1 MIYIIIILVLFL
13 IYIIFFVNENFAITN
28 ITTAYNLKTNNVY
41 VIQNTSSESQKFSNY
56 LINQNANECTL
67 NISFGLLTN
76 VSNGQELFKLSGNY
90 VDNNSIINVL
100 EIFFTQTGGFQ
111 INTNYSSEVFTTK
124 SYYLLNKIIYILITI
139 KGMIL
144 KISIS
149 DNSSFNYIETFY
161 TSYPLNS
168 GKDYNI
174 NSITWGSYYNTL
186 SNPMSIFNINLFFV
200 TSDIY
205 YNLLQNIQSIKPK
218 FLDNGIF
225 DINKI
230 VYYYVFKT
238 NTNITVPFNC
248 TLNYLC
254 VGGGGGAVGG
264 GGGGF
269 ATDTVSISSGTNI
282 TITVGKGGAVK
293 SQGDNSSILFTNY
306 SAIATGGYQNNGD
319 SIINNVTISGYKVGN
334 RKNDIRGPDD
344 CIALCPKNMGRECK
358 LPRVCTILNSSDL
371 GGGGGSGSNGS
382 DITCT
387 QDCNY
392 GKIAGGQGGSGKLW
406 TNCYI
411 PSLRNFY
418 WGGGG
423 SKFSSGGLGGG
434 GGITANGGNTNKST
448 VFSGDIGSV
457 HGGANT
463 GGGGGGTT
471 GIGGDGIVILIFY

>member
-1 MIYIIIILVLFL
+1 MLF
-13 IYIIFFVNENFAITN
+13 NENFAVTN
-28 ITTAYNLKTNNVY
+28 ITTACNLKTTNAC
-41 VIQNTSSESQKFSNY
+41 VIQNTYSQSQTFSNY
-56 LINQNANECTL
+56 LINQSANEGTL
-67 NISFGLLTN
+67 NIYFGLLTN

-90 VDNNSIINVL
+90 VNNNSIINVL

-139 KGMIL
+139 KGIIL

-174 NSITWGSYYNTL
+174 NSITYGSYYNTL

-230 VYYYVFKT
+230 MYYYVFKT

-254 VGGGGGAVGG
+254 IGGGGGGAAGG

-269 ATDTVSISSGTNI
+269 TTATVSISPGTNI
-282 TITVGKGGAVK
+282 TITVGKGGSVS
-293 SQGDNSSILFTNY
+293 SQGGDSSISFTNY
-306 SAIATGGYQNNGD
+306 NAIAKGGYKNNGD
-319 SIINNVTISGYKVGN
+319 SIINNITISGFKSGGVINNSVSCPYQNCRLGYERPPKQYCDTKYQAMNASCTQANGGGAGAGEN
-334 RKNDIRGPDD
+334 GKNANCNASCDG
-344 CIALCPKNMGRECK
+344 K
-358 LPRVCTILNSSDL
+358 SSIS
-371 GGGGGSGSNGS
+371 GGGGG
-382 DITCT
+382 I
-387 QDCNY
+387 
-392 GKIAGGQGGSGKLW
+392 GKQWS
-406 TNCYI
+406 TCYI
-411 PSLRNFY
+411 STLRNFY

-423 SKFSSGGLGGG
+423 SPNSTGGLGGG
-434 GGITANGGNTNKST
+434 GGITANGGQGAST

-457 HGGANT
+457 NGGANT